1 MVEAENTKVAKRQR
15 IPRSQLPKTASRGWI
30 HLVTAPLSLAN
41 SIVLLCFA
49 QNALQA
55 WSIVIYGLSAL
66 VLFSVSAT
74 YHIGNWSPK
83 TKALLRRL
91 DHANIFLLIAG
102 TYTPISAMILPSA
115 KASTVLAVVWIGA
128 FFGILMHIFWI
139 NAPRWLYVLLYVALG
154 WVAVAFM
161 RDFWTYGSAAI
172 VWLLIAGGL
181 AYTVG
186 AVMYAVRWPNPWP
199 KHFGFHEFFHLGT
212 VAGYVCHA
220 LAIWFA
226 LFLIR

>member
-1 MVEAENTKVAKRQR
+1 MSAAENNNATKSQK
-15 IPRSQLPKTASRGWI
+15 IPRAQLPKTTSRGWI
-30 HLVTAPLSLAN
+30 HLITAPLSLAN

-49 QNALQA
+49 QNTLQA

-74 YHIGNWSPK
+74 YHIGKWSPK
-83 TKALLRRL
+83 TKAILRRL

-102 TYTPISAMILPSA
+102 TYTPISAMILPPA
-115 KASTVLAVVWIGA
+115 KAHLVLCVVWIGA

-139 NAPRWLYVLLYVALG
+139 NAPRWLYVLLYIALG
-154 WVAVAFM
+154 WVAIIFM
-161 RDFWTYGSAAI
+161 RDFWIHGSAAI

-181 AYTVG
+181 AYTIG
-186 AVMYAVRWPNPWP
+186 AVMYALRWPNPWP

-212 VAGYVCHA
+212 VGGYVCHA
-220 LAIWFA
+220 LSVWFA
-226 LFLIR
+226 LFLVR